1 MCTGFYVKYSLLL
14 LLLLLLLSL
23 DFNETWIFST
33 DFRKVLKYTEIP
45 NFINVGLLGAE
56 LFVADRRTDMTKL
69 IVAFAILR
77 GGWGGLKSVY
87 PFLRQGLY
95 CISLEHVNT
104 IFFNTRMQPLYFD
117 ECSWNERKLVER
129 KLIAQRK
136 VMVSNLDVSLFH
148 VK

>member
-1 MCTGFYVKYSLLL
+1 M
-14 LLLLLLLSL
+14 
-23 DFNETWIFST
+23 
-33 DFRKVLKYTEIP
+33 
-45 NFINVGLLGAE
+45 NVGLLGAE

-69 IVAFAILR
+69 IVAFRNFA
-77 GGWGGLKSVY
+77 GGGGLLKSIY

-95 CISLEHVNT
+95 CISLKHVNT
-104 IFFNTRMQPLYFD
+104 IFFNTRMQPLYFG

-136 VMVSNLDVSLFH
+136 VMVCNLDVSLFH